1 MATKTAVKKSVKT
14 SKATSEKTLDERILE
29 WGRLLDCLKRQAD
42 GDIYPSTLCIGT
54 ELALR
59 DGSDTLVDVYEGLV
73 EAMEVAEDMI
83 EMFGEDTTIDDL
95 AKKGKQKN

>member
-1 MATKTAVKKSVKT
+1 MATKSAVKKTVKT
-14 SKATSEKTLDERILE
+14 NKATSEKTLDQQILE
-29 WGRLLDCLKRQAD
+29 WGFRLNFIKRRAD

-59 DGSDTLVDVYEGLV
+59 SGSDTLADIYEGLA
-73 EAMEVAEDMI
+73 EAMEVAEDLI

>member
-1 MATKTAVKKSVKT
+1 MATKSAVKKAVKT
-14 SKATSEKTLDERILE
+14 SKATSEKTLDERMLE

-42 GDIYPSTLCIGT
+42 GDIYPSTFCIGT

-59 DGSDTLVDVYEGLV
+59 NGSDTLADVYEGLA
-73 EAMEVAEDMI
+73 EAMEVAEDLI